1 MPKDVDIESFW
12 EGLRPK
18 RDAVSEPEAG
28 EPLVVT
34 PSIVKIES
42 PELEVM
48 LGHVFSRVLVSENNQ
63 VMTFLSED
71 GTRFE
76 FYHEQDCCESVQ
88 VEDVIG
94 DLADLVGCPLVE
106 ADEISS
112 DGFPNPEYGGRS
124 SMDILQVFNGSRDCN
139 DSMARGFQR
148 VLQHERRLQGDP
160 EGGLTP
166 RCN

>member
-112 DGFPNPEYGGRS
+112 DGFPNPEYGDVPQWTFYRFSTVRGTVTIRWLGDS
-124 SMDILQVFNGSRDCN
+124 NGYYSTSVDFKVIPR
-139 DSMARGFQR
+139 
-148 VLQHERRLQGDP
+148 
-160 EGGLTP
+160 EG
-166 RCN
+166 